1 MNRIAQRLAVIG
13 WLAIVGSALLRVMTE
28 HTLLAY
34 WDIDPLVVDIPETR
48 LTPAM
53 SLALD
58 GAVWIGSLA
67 LIIGQWLMNQPLM
80 WRSGILLAVAACGV
94 FWHGLIATP
103 YATAP
108 GTFSGHPDGLV
119 IASYWIAAMV
129 GAWSLAHLAR
139 DEHWRRLT
147 VATLIGII
155 FVLVGHG
162 IVHVF
167 IEHAQTLAEYRS
179 NPELFLRARGFEP
192 GSVQALEFERRLSNP
207 EAIGWFGLTNV
218 FATFA
223 AVGFGAGVGILL
235 SLLGG
240 RTARTLAALVVGL
253 SLLVAGMMGLWLSGA
268 KGGYGAAVVSVGA
281 VLVVQMFGRHTA
293 KARKKVADGPA
304 HAAERPA
311 DRLLASRL
319 GWLIG
324 AGVIILPILGV
335 VFRGLIGERIGEL
348 SMLFRWHYFIASAR
362 IFLESPVAG
371 VGPGA
376 FQDAYALA
384 KPMVNP
390 EWASSPHNVILEW
403 IATLGVAG
411 IALAIVWCVFVCSAA
426 HRAIDE
432 SVRSEEREVDFP
444 KRMIVLGG
452 IAAIGASIIA
462 WSIDAPVTTDA
473 SFAGRS
479 FGLLIWLGILFCFA
493 FARFSRCA
501 MALAGLG
508 AVAAI
513 ASHAQI
519 EVTATH
525 PGAAAWCALLLGA
538 CGGFIPS
545 PTRATRN
552 SHRAYLPAIVL
563 LVLGTAA
570 TVASGRKAGEWE
582 AVLQEGRDNA
592 QRRLAMGQ
600 MRAAVE
606 VAADTMREAERVWP
620 GRLGVRTSEI
630 GYRVSLAEPGAD
642 LVFLVEPLTWDFPGR
657 AGAWVTRG
665 QLLLLVGEGDDS
677 VAAFEEAHRL
687 DPGSLRIGMLGLR
700 AAKLGGDPDQVTRW
714 AERVLRID
722 EFLRLDPL
730 KRLSDEERREIE
742 GLLAGVA
749 STVP

>member
-1 MNRIAQRLAVIG
+1 MNRIAQRLSVIG

-34 WDIDPLVVDIPETR
+34 WDIDPLLVDIPETR

-67 LIIGQWLMNQPLM
+67 LIIGQWLMKRPLM
-80 WRSGILLAVAACGV
+80 WRSGILLAVGAGAV
-94 FWHGLIATP
+94 YWHGMFATP
-103 YATAP
+103 YATQP
-108 GTFSGHPDGLV
+108 GRYSGNPDGLV
-119 IASYWIAAMV
+119 IGSYWIAAML

-139 DEHWRRLT
+139 DEHWRRLSI
-147 VATLIGII
+147 ATLLGII

-167 IEHAQTLAEYRS
+167 VEHAQTLAEYQA
-179 NPELFLRARGFEP
+179 NPERFLQARGIEL

-207 EAIGWFGLTNV
+207 EALGWFGLTNV

-223 AVGFGAGVGILL
+223 AASFAAGTGLL
-235 SLLGG
+235 LAFLIRKTP
-240 RTARTLAALVVGL
+240 RTVPAMCVGL
-253 SLLVAGMMGLWLSGA
+253 CLLLAGLAGLWLTGA
-268 KGGYGAAVVSVGA
+268 MGGYGAAAISLVGILA
-281 VLVVQMFGRHTA
+281 VLIFGRRLAQSRKNMTA
-293 KARKKVADGPA
+293 CSVPLRFGWAIGVA
-304 HAAERPA
+304 
-311 DRLLASRL
+311 
-319 GWLIG
+319 LI
-324 AGVIILPILGV
+324 VFPILGV
-335 VFRGLIGERIGEL
+335 VFRGVIGERIGEL
-348 SMLFRWHYFIASAR
+348 SLLFRWHYFVASTR
-362 IFLESPVAG
+362 IFLESPLLG

-390 EWASSPHNVILEW
+390 EWVSSPHSIIFEW
-403 IATLGVAG
+403 LATLGLAG
-411 IALAIVWCVFVCSAA
+411 LALVIFWCAFVGKAA
-426 HRAIDE
+426 QRALNEVE
-432 SVRSEEREVDFP
+432 SPEDGKVDFP
-444 KRMIVLGG
+444 KRMIVLGC
-452 IAAIGASIIA
+452 IAAIGASLIA

-479 FGLLIWLGILFCFA
+479 LGLVLWLMILFCFA
-493 FARFSRCA
+493 FAKFSRSA

-525 PGAAAWCALLLGA
+525 PGAAAWCALVLGV
-538 CGGFIPS
+538 CGGSASEGSTSS
-545 PTRATRN
+545 PAEGSENCT
-552 SHRAYLPAIVL
+552 RAYLPGVVL
-563 LVLGTAA
+563 LVLGGML

-582 AVLQEGRDNA
+582 AVLREGRDNA
-592 QRRLAMGQ
+592 QRLAAMGQ
-600 MRAAVE
+600 MRGAVE
-606 VAADTMREAERVWP
+606 IAADTMRDAERIWP
-620 GRLGVRTSEI
+620 GRLGLRTSEL
-630 GYRVSLAEPGAD
+630 GYRVSLAEPGTD
-642 LVFLVEPLTWDFPGR
+642 LAFLVEPITRDFPGR

-665 QLLLLVGEGDDS
+665 QLLLLVGEGDDGM
-677 VAAFEEAHRL
+677 AAFEEAHRL

-700 AAKLGGDPDQVTRW
+700 AAKMGGDPDQVTRW